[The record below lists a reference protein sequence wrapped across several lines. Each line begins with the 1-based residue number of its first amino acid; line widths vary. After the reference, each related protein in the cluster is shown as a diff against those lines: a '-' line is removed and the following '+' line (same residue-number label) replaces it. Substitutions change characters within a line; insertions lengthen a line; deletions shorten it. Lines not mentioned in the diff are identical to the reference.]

1 MTEFQERIIK
11 GLGRVRSSI
20 EHSEQVDIN
29 KFKMVAFSD
38 HHRGQGD
45 GADDF
50 RKCKSAYHAA
60 LEYYFE
66 AGFSLYLLGDV
77 EELWECYPR
86 NVIRTYQDTLILEK
100 EFSKQG
106 RLTRIFGNHDDLW
119 QYSSKVSKHLKRFFK
134 NERDKTEV
142 CEGHMVSVKDSGK
155 SLGEIFMVHGHQG
168 TLESDKFSR
177 SSRLFIRYLWRNL
190 QRLIKIKT
198 PTPARDFKLRLEQEV
213 AMHIWA
219 SRQKGLVLIAG
230 HTHHPIFSSELH
242 QSVLKKEIKALR
254 KKLQGEKDPLKK
266 KKIEEKIQK
275 NRTRLN
281 WVLSKSNGVALDK
294 LSDKKPCYF
303 NTGCC
308 SFPDGDITGIE
319 IETGIIRLVR
329 WADDQGNL
337 QKKIL
342 QEGNLRKIFKLCQ

>member
-11 GLGRVRSSI
+11 GLERARSRT
-20 EHSEQVDIN
+20 EYSEKVDIN

-60 LEYYFE
+60 LKYYFKT
-66 AGFSLYLLGDV
+66 GSSLYLLGDV

-100 EFSKQG
+100 EFSEQG

-119 QYSSKVSKHLKRFFK
+119 QYSSKVSKHLKKFFK
-134 NERDKTEV
+134 NEPDKV
-142 CEGHMVSVKDSGK
+142 KVPEGHLISVKDNGRY
-155 SLGEIFMVHGHQG
+155 LGEIFMVHGHQG

-177 SSRLFIRYLWRNL
+177 SSRLFIRYFWRNV

-219 SRQKGLVLIAG
+219 SQQKGLVLIAG
-230 HTHHPIFSSELH
+230 HTHHPIFSSE
-242 QSVLKKEIKALR
+242 SNEGALKKEMKALR
-254 KKLQGEKDPLKK
+254 KKLQGEKDPFKK
-266 KKIEEKIQK
+266 KKIQEKIQSK
-275 NRTRLN
+275 RVRLN
-281 WVLSKSNGVALDK
+281 WVLSKSNGGALDK

-319 IETGIIRLVR
+319 IEGGMIRLVR
-329 WADDQGNL
+329 WSDDQVNL

-342 QEGNLRKIFKLCQ
+342 PEGDLRKIFKLCK